1 MLRVALGG
9 SVPWLDSG
17 GWRLGMYQALG
28 SVCILSFFLIN
39 QSVTRGLGFCQ
50 ALFSFL

>member
-17 GWRLGMYQALG
+17 GCGCVCVRLSGL
-28 SVCILSFFLIN
+28 SVLF
-39 QSVTRGLGFCQ
+39 
-50 ALFSFL
+50 FSF